1 VRDPRELPVGP
12 RYACF
17 HGHFYQPPRENPW
30 TEEVEL
36 QDSARPYHDWNER
49 ITAECYAPN
58 AAARVLD
65 AAGAL
70 ARVVRTYDRM
80 SFDFGP
86 TLLGWLARHAPE
98 TYRAILDADR
108 TSRARSSGHGGALAQ
123 AYAHPILPLCN
134 ERDRETQVRWGLRDF
149 ALRFGRP
156 AEGMWLPETAVDVP
170 SLEALARHGVAFTIL
185 APAQAEAWRPL
196 GAERWTQASP
206 SAGLDPQLA
215 YRVVLPSGRS
225 LAVLFY
231 DAELS
236 SALAFGGLLSS
247 GARLVEHV
255 HQAFR
260 DGASGGRLVHAATDG
275 ETYGH
280 HHAFGEMALAWAI
293 DRLERDGAIRLTTYG
308 EFLALHPPRDE
319 VRVRERTAWSCAHGL
334 GRWSDDCG
342 CAARP
347 ASADRQTW
355 RRPLR
360 AALDALADDL
370 ARCFERQGARYLV
383 DPWAARD
390 DYIDVVFDRSPET
403 ARAWLAAH
411 ARRDLGPAERVAVR
425 RLLEMQRHALL
436 MYASCA
442 WFFDEVSGIETVQAL
457 RHAARAAELG
467 EALTGESFAGRL
479 AERLGRVP
487 SNRPAYGTA
496 RGVLAREVAQA
507 KVGPRRHVVHH
518 AARVLFD
525 APADADSPAFRLV
538 ERDRQ
543 RVEAA
548 AARLAAGRVE
558 VESRLTGE
566 VRRFVYAF
574 LHEGGVDVT
583 GAVRPDLDDGV
594 AHAARV
600 ARAAAH
606 VARGDVAGARSA
618 ILDGRASDTLAGLRP
633 DTQRAI
639 VQRVLD
645 ATIREVE
652 QAHERL
658 YRERETILARLHE
671 LAIPAPR
678 VLVAAA
684 ELVLDA
690 RLRRALEAAEP
701 DPGEVRALLD
711 EIERSGAEIDTPAL
725 SRAARGALERLVAR
739 VAASPHDRA
748 RTDRV
753 LGLLAALPRE
763 GLRVD
768 SSCAQVELYRLAE
781 ELRLRS
787 GPVLPAGL
795 RAVAVALHVR
805 LDADEGAR
813 GP

>member
-1 VRDPRELPVGP
+1 VPDL

-65 AAGAL
+65 ATGAL
-70 ARVVRTYDRM
+70 ARVIRTYDRM

-86 TLLGWLARHAPE
+86 TLLGWLARRAPE
-98 TYRAILDADR
+98 TYRAILYADR
-108 TSRARSSGHGGALAQ
+108 VGRGSMAQ

-170 SLEALARHGVAFTIL
+170 TLETLARHGVTFTVL
-185 APAQAEAWRPL
+185 APSQAEAWRPL
-196 GAERWTQASP
+196 GAESWTRIDST
-206 SAGLDPQLA
+206 AGLDAQRP
-215 YRVVLPSGRS
+215 YRVPLPSGRS
-225 LAVLFY
+225 VTVLFY

-236 SALAFGGLLSS
+236 TALAFGGLLKS

-255 HQAFR
+255 QQAFR
-260 DGASGGRLVHAATDG
+260 ERGSEPRLVHAATDG
-275 ETYGH
+275 ETFGH

-293 DRLERDGAIRLTTYG
+293 DRLEREGSVRLTTYG
-308 EFLALHPPRDE
+308 EFLAHHPPQDE

-342 CAARP
+342 CAAAP
-347 ASADRQTW
+347 GSGDRQTW

-360 AALDALADDL
+360 AALDAHADDL
-370 ARCFERQGARYLV
+370 ARCFEREGARYLV

-390 DYIDVVFDRSPET
+390 DYIDVVFDRSPDAEQ
-403 ARAWLAAH
+403 AWLGRH
-411 ARRDLGPAERVAVR
+411 AKRAPGPAEHVAIK

-442 WFFDEVSGIETVQAL
+442 WFFDEVSGIETVQCL

-467 EALTGESFAGRL
+467 EALVGEPFLGRL
-479 AERLGRVP
+479 SERLTHVP

-496 RGVLAREVAQA
+496 RGVLAREVAPA
-507 KVGPRRHVVHH
+507 RVGPRRHVVHH

-525 APADADSPAFRLV
+525 APVDAASRAFRLV
-538 ERDRQ
+538 ERERR

-548 AARLAAGRVE
+548 AARLVAGRVE
-558 VESRLTGE
+558 IESRLTGQA
-566 VRRFVYAF
+566 RRFGYAF
-574 LHEGGVDVT
+574 LHEGGVEVT
-583 GAVRPDLDDGV
+583 GAVRPDLDGT

-600 ARAAAH
+600 ARATGCLE
-606 VARGDVAGARSA
+606 RGDVAAARA
-618 ILDGRASDTLAGLRP
+618 AVLDGATSDTLASLRP

-645 ATIREVE
+645 ETIRQVE
-652 QAHERL
+652 EAHERL

-678 VLVAAA
+678 VLLAAA
-684 ELVLDA
+684 ELVLEA
-690 RLRRALEAAEP
+690 RLRRALDAAEP
-701 DPGEVRALLD
+701 DPEEVRRLFD
-711 EIERSGAEIDTPAL
+711 EIERAGAEIDTPMIE
-725 SRAARGALERLVAR
+725 RAARGALERLVAR
-739 VAASPHDRA
+739 VAEAPEDPA
-748 RTDRV
+748 RTDR
-753 LGLLAALPRE
+753 LLALLAALPRAS
-763 GLRVD
+763 LPVD
-768 SSCAQVELYRLAE
+768 SSRAQVALYQLAE
-781 ELRLRS
+781 ELRRR
-787 GPVLPAGL
+787 GDPVLPPGL
-795 RAVAVALHVR
+795 RAAAVALHVR
-805 LDADEGAR
+805 LEPHA
-813 GP
+813 